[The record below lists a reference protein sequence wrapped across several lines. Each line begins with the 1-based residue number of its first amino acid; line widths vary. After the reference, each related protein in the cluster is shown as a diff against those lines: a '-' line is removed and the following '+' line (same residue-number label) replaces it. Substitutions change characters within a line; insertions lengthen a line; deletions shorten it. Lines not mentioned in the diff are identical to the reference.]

1 MQQIQDKI
9 DYEWVRLLN
18 RRLSKAEVGDY
29 ARRLHHDEQGI
40 ASLLHALHSSKDK
53 RIAGNAAWILS
64 NLGKTD
70 KEIYLSTSYD
80 EIADFV
86 MTPNLKIRRG
96 LVLSI
101 LFDMPV
107 KTHLRIDLFDFCLSR
122 MMDKKE
128 SDSTRSMMIKFTAK
142 ICSHFPDLANE
153 LILNLELLSNEMKPS
168 ISCASKN
175 ALNYLNKLNCSRK
188 ILR

>member
-9 DYEWVRLLN
+9 DYEWIRLLN

-29 ARRLHHDEQGI
+29 AHRLHHDEQGI
-40 ASLLHALHSSKDK
+40 ASLLHVLLSSKDK

-64 NLGKTD
+64 NLSKTD

-86 MTPNLKIRRG
+86 MTPNLNIRRG

-107 KTHLRIDLFDFCLSR
+107 KTHLRIDLFDFCLSG

>member
-29 ARRLHHDEQGI
+29 AHRLHHDEQGI
-40 ASLLHALHSSKDK
+40 ASLLHVLLSSKDK

-64 NLGKTD
+64 NLSKAD

-86 MTPNLKIRRG
+86 MTPNLNIRRG

-107 KTHLRIDLFDFCLSR
+107 KTHLRIDLFDFCLSG

-168 ISCASKN
+168 ISCARKN
-175 ALNYLNKLNCSRK
+175 ALNYLKTLLPTS
-188 ILR
+188 ISMV

>member
-29 ARRLHHDEQGI
+29 AHRLHHDEQGI
-40 ASLLHALHSSKDK
+40 ASLLHVLLSSKDK

-64 NLGKTD
+64 NLSKAD

-86 MTPNLKIRRG
+86 MTPNLNIRRG
-96 LVLSI
+96 LVLYI
-101 LFDMPV
+101 PV
-107 KTHLRIDLFDFCLSR
+107 SYTHLTLPTNSR
-122 MMDKKE
+122 V
-128 SDSTRSMMIKFTAK
+128 
-142 ICSHFPDLANE
+142 
-153 LILNLELLSNEMKPS
+153 
-168 ISCASKN
+168 
-175 ALNYLNKLNCSRK
+175 
-188 ILR
+188 